1 MRLRQTCS
9 VLNVYRVN
17 KDHMCSLRGWSK
29 YTYSVMFVYLR
40 GDRTDVYVTVLVV
53 CVKFMYCSRIIRMLA
68 RRPQMGGIK
77 VEVMR
82 GHHDMVT
89 MTWSPWLGSCECVVM
104 ATLRLRGVG
113 CQVM

>member
-53 CVKFMYCSRIIRMLA
+53 CVKFMYCCALIPSSTVIRVDTDTESVTVQLFAIIRN
-68 RRPQMGGIK
+68 
-77 VEVMR
+77 VERAGELTEVDSR
-82 GHHDMVT
+82 QCLEKRYDNTGN
-89 MTWSPWLGSCECVVM
+89 
-104 ATLRLRGVG
+104 
-113 CQVM
+113 